1 MNPGKLCRE
10 ALRTAGNLLRPRCA
24 ISDGFAFLQTVYPDL
39 GGESHVNRGDSW
51 LTPETE
57 VDISVIIPAYNNAL
71 FLRESLD
78 SVLNQKT
85 RYTFEA
91 VVVDD
96 GSTDGTP
103 EILREYAGRIRAI
116 RQENKGHSGA
126 RNTGLSACRGRY
138 ILFHDSDDTLC
149 PGALEALMSRAEKED
164 ADIVAGGYDCRE
176 PGKDSYPGLRLPA
189 GRAWD
194 LEDIPGMTCGKLFR
208 RSLWKNLCF
217 PEGYWYE
224 DSVICQILLPMAK
237 GVFCIDAPVFTYL
250 LNPQGVSASSQG
262 QKRAVESLYITR
274 RLLDEKESFGLP
286 YDEQAYRHFL
296 HMVLLTY
303 HRTRL
308 LDKAVSYA
316 VFLGQRELR
325 SGYFAQV
332 TPPKSAEKLAQAL
345 ETGSYRQYL
354 WLCET
359 MWIRGGGKV

>member
-126 RNTGLSACRGRY
+126 RNAGLSACRGRY
-138 ILFHDSDDTLC
+138 ILFHDSDDALC

-262 QKRAVESLYITR
+262 QKKAIESLYITR

-308 LDKAVSYA
+308 LDKTVSYA

-325 SGYFAQV
+325 SGYYAQV